1 MVDFN
6 VANYLRINLQDM
18 IMTLISTILIVLFA
32 KHFFWDKILAF
43 VKKRQDLIQDNIDSS
58 EDLKKAALAQ
68 KEKYD
73 VQMQHAGQDAHVIIE
88 TARVNAT
95 QQKKE
100 ILDQA
105 NSEAAR
111 IKAKAQEDIDRD
123 RLKAQDE
130 MKEAISDVA
139 IEAAKKLVDKE
150 MDESTQRK
158 FVDDFLAK
166 AGDHQ

>member
-1 MVDFN
+1 MIDFN

-18 IMTLISTILIVLFA
+18 IMTLISTVLIVLFA

-43 VKKRQDLIQDNIDSS
+43 VKKRQDLIQGNIDSS

-88 TARVNAT
+88 TARTNAT

-166 AGDHQ
+166 AGDQQ

>member
-43 VKKRQDLIQDNIDSS
+43 VKKRQDFIQDNIDSS
-58 EDLKKAALAQ
+58 ENLKKAALAQ

-166 AGDHQ
+166 AGDQQ

>member
-150 MDESTQRK
+150 RDESTQRK

-166 AGDHQ
+166 AGDQQ

>member
-68 KEKYD
+68 KETYE

-166 AGDHQ
+166 AGDQQ

>member
-95 QQKKE
+95 QQKKK

-166 AGDHQ
+166 AGDQQ

>member
-58 EDLKKAALAQ
+58 ENLKKAALAQ

-166 AGDHQ
+166 AGDQQ

>member
-150 MDESTQRK
+150 MDEPTQRK

-166 AGDHQ
+166 AGDQQ

>member
-1 MVDFN
+1 MIDFN

-18 IMTLISTILIVLFA
+18 VMTLISTVLIVLFA

-43 VKKRQDLIQDNIDSS
+43 VKKRQDLIQGNIDSS

-166 AGDHQ
+166 AGDQQ

>member
-58 EDLKKAALAQ
+58 ENLKKAALAQ

-130 MKEAISDVA
+130 MK
-139 IEAAKKLVDKE
+139 
-150 MDESTQRK
+150 
-158 FVDDFLAK
+158 
-166 AGDHQ
+166 

>member
-123 RLKAQDE
+123 RLKAQYE

-166 AGDHQ
+166 AGDQQ

>member
-1 MVDFN
+1 MFDFN

-166 AGDHQ
+166 AGDQQ

>member
-1 MVDFN
+1 MIDFN

-18 IMTLISTILIVLFA
+18 VMTLISTVLIVLFA

-43 VKKRQDLIQDNIDSS
+43 VKKRQDLIQGNIDSS

-88 TARVNAT
+88 TARANAT

-139 IEAAKKLVDKE
+139 IEAAKKLVDK
-150 MDESTQRK
+150 
-158 FVDDFLAK
+158 
-166 AGDHQ
+166 

>member
-123 RLKAQDE
+123 RLKAQDV

-166 AGDHQ
+166 AGDQQ

>member
-1 MVDFN
+1 MIYFN
-6 VANYLRINLQDM
+6 VANYLLINLQDM
-18 IMTLISTILIVLFA
+18 VMTLISTVLIVLFA

-43 VKKRQDLIQDNIDSS
+43 VKKRQDLIQGNIDSS

-88 TARVNAT
+88 TARANAT

-123 RLKAQDE
+123 RFKAQDE

-166 AGDHQ
+166 AGDQQ

>member
-43 VKKRQDLIQDNIDSS
+43 VKKRQDLIQYNIDSS

-166 AGDHQ
+166 AGDQQ

>member
-43 VKKRQDLIQDNIDSS
+43 VQKRQDLIQDNIDSS

-166 AGDHQ
+166 AGDQQ

>member
-32 KHFFWDKILAF
+32 KHFFWNKILAF

-166 AGDHQ
+166 AGDQQ

>member
-1 MVDFN
+1 MIDFN

-18 IMTLISTILIVLFA
+18 VMTLISTVLIVLFA

-58 EDLKKAALAQ
+58 ENLKKAALAQ

-166 AGDHQ
+166 AGDQQ

>member
-139 IEAAKKLVDKE
+139 IEATKKLVDKE

-166 AGDHQ
+166 AGDQQ

>member
-58 EDLKKAALAQ
+58 ENLKKAALAQ
-68 KEKYD
+68 NEKYD

-166 AGDHQ
+166 AGDQQ

>member
-1 MVDFN
+1 M
-6 VANYLRINLQDM
+6 
-18 IMTLISTILIVLFA
+18 
-32 KHFFWDKILAF
+32 
-43 VKKRQDLIQDNIDSS
+43 KKRQDLIQGNIDSS

-88 TARVNAT
+88 TARANAT

-166 AGDHQ
+166 AGDQQ

>member
-1 MVDFN
+1 MIDFN

-43 VKKRQDLIQDNIDSS
+43 VKKRQDLIQGNIDSS

-88 TARVNAT
+88 TARANAT

-166 AGDHQ
+166 AGDQQ

>member
-68 KEKYD
+68 KDKYD

-166 AGDHQ
+166 AGDQQ